1 MASND
6 FDGRVHKTATLTV
19 SLFLLLSLA
28 ACGETPAQ
36 GFDAFLVA
44 AKNGNKAEAFAR
56 FSRDSRTGM
65 VDLAA
70 RGDTGGLSPE
80 EFLFTQFEVQPVEHI
95 VEISRERDKAVIEL
109 IHLNGKTA
117 RVPMVREDG
126 KWRIEAL
133 NDSDGVP

>member
-1 MASND
+1 MSLTL
-6 FDGRVHKTATLTV
+6 FDVGVHQTNALCIGLFALV
-19 SLFLLLSLA
+19 SLT

-44 AKNGNKAEAFAR
+44 AKAGNKAEAFTR
-56 FSRDSRTGM
+56 FSRDSRESM
-65 VDLAA
+65 KDLAA

-80 EFLFTQFEVQPVEHI
+80 DFLFTRFDVRPVEHI
-95 VEISRERDKAVIEL
+95 IEVSREGDSAVVEL
-109 IHLNGKTA
+109 IHLDGKTA

-126 KWRIEAL
+126 RWRIFAV